1 MGAVNTGTVP
11 ANEASLWMG
20 CYFKRKRMKGLG
32 LTEPISNL
40 SEYEQEVLL
49 YIDSQMDVQ
58 REKKSKR
65 DSRKKPSRKR

>member
-11 ANEASLWMG
+11 ANEASLWMSE
-20 CYFKRKRMKGLG
+20 YFRRKRLKGLG
-32 LTEPISNL
+32 LTTDASSIT
-40 SEYEQEVLL
+40 EYEQEVLL

-65 DSRKKPSRKR
+65 DSRKSRGKR